1 MREVS
6 TYIAVDVLIAKLHDC
21 YSVCVSFDGVDSIQ
35 TPNIAWEPVEHLVNV
50 QALKSD
56 WTWIQVHLGLGAT

>member
-35 TPNIAWEPVEHLVNV
+35 TPNITWEPVEHLVNV

-56 WTWIQVHLGLGAT
+56 WT